1 MTDTERPKKKTSP
14 ANKREYTVYVPSEEM
29 GKEWRRLAQ
38 DADMS
43 ISKFIL
49 YHVENSLSSGSTRSG
64 TQEYL
69 YEDTERL
76 RDELKRA
83 KEECKMRK
91 ASQEKLERELQRYR
105 LEPFTKKDFKGRRK
119 FSRELIDIL
128 RKGKYVT
135 NDDILD
141 QLEISPRDTDLI
153 DALQTA
159 LNTLEAYGI
168 ITQTSKGWRWT

>member
-1 MTDTERPKKKTSP
+1 MTDKESPKRKTDTI
-14 ANKREYTVYVPSEEM
+14 NKREYTVYVPSEEM

-49 YHVENSLSSGSTRSG
+49 YHVENSLSSGSSRAG
-64 TQEYL
+64 TQEYTN
-69 YEDTERL
+69 EDTEGM

-91 ASQEKLERELQRYR
+91 VSQEKLERELQRYR

-128 RKGKYVT
+128 KEKKYVT

-153 DALQTA
+153 DALQTV

-168 ITQTSKGWRWT
+168 ITQTPRGWRWM

>member
-1 MTDTERPKKKTSP
+1 MTNTERPKKKTSP

-38 DADMS
+38 NEDMS

-49 YHVENSLSSGSTRSG
+49 YHVENSLSSGSARSG

-69 YEDTERL
+69 YEDTEGL

-91 ASQEKLERELQRYR
+91 VSQEKLERELQRYR

-128 RKGKYVT
+128 KEKKYVT

-153 DALQTA
+153 DALQTV

-168 ITQTSKGWRWT
+168 ITMTSKGWRWM